1 MVTSNILSVQE
12 QAEAS
17 QNIAPDDTASDA
29 EQLDQDV
36 LPDLVGYHLRR
47 AQLTVFN
54 DFVSTMATQQIT
66 PGQFGVLAL
75 ISANPGLSQSALAR
89 AVGIERSTMVAVIDA
104 LQGRNL
110 VERRPSPVDRRSY
123 ALMLSEGGRELL
135 AVLKPL
141 VVEHEDRIG
150 EGLSADEKEI
160 LLRLLKKLADKS
172 A

>member
-1 MVTSNILSVQE
+1 MQE
-12 QAEAS
+12 QADADLEE
-17 QNIAPDDTASDA
+17 IADGP
-29 EQLDQDV
+29 EELDHDI
-36 LPDLVGYHLRR
+36 LPELIGYHLRR

-54 DFVSTMATQQIT
+54 DFVGTMAAQQIT

-104 LQGRNL
+104 LQGRDL
-110 VERRPSPVDRRSY
+110 LERRPSPVDRRSY
-123 ALMLSEGGRELL
+123 ALVLSAAGKELL

-141 VVEHEDRIG
+141 VAQHEDRISD
-150 EGLSADEKEI
+150 GLTDDEKQI
-160 LLRLLKKLADKS
+160 LLRLLKKLADKP

>member
-1 MVTSNILSVQE
+1 MQE
-12 QAEAS
+12 QAEADLEE
-17 QNIAPDDTASDA
+17 ITDGP
-29 EQLDQDV
+29 EELDHDI
-36 LPDLVGYHLRR
+36 LPELIGYHLRR

-54 DFVSTMATQQIT
+54 DFVGTMANQQIT

-104 LQGRNL
+104 LQGRDL

-123 ALMLSEGGRELL
+123 ALVLSAAGKALL

-141 VVEHEDRIG
+141 VAEHEDRISD
-150 EGLSADEKEI
+150 GLTNDEKQI
-160 LLRLLKKLADKS
+160 LLRLLKKLADKP